1 MRRAGAQFRP
11 LDPAVD
17 LYGELSSGNP
27 LASIADAGKVI
38 ERMGPLVANLL
49 VEGLR
54 VVPAMIDAVRAENAD
69 CIVYNPMCPWGIA
82 LARMLGLPAV
92 TFSTTFVM
100 KPGSDFEQMF
110 ATSANAEKMAAT
122 WDYVR
127 RSVDELHT
135 LHGVPPLRLSDMFS
149 PCEPANIVPII
160 REFQPDA
167 ASLDERYLFTG
178 PSIRGGGTDPGFPLD
193 HLDGGPGLYIS
204 LGTAISRGSGSR
216 FARLCF
222 DAFGGTGWRVV
233 LSAGAGTDLASLG
246 TPPANFLVRGHVP
259 QLDVLRRADVFV
271 THGGVNSVMEA
282 MWHGV
287 PLVAIPH
294 TIEQLMFADRAAQ
307 LGLGVRLDPAGITAG
322 ALRAAVDSVAA
333 DPGYRARLAGIS
345 AAARQAGGYQR
356 AADAIAQAA
365 SRSVLSSQPTAAI

>member
-1 MRRAGAQFRP
+1 MQRAGAQFRP
-11 LDPAVD
+11 LDPSVD
-17 LYGELSSGNP
+17 LYEELSNGNP
-27 LASIADAGKVI
+27 LASIADVGKVI
-38 ERMGPLVANLL
+38 ERMGPLVANVL

-54 VVPAMIDAVRAENAD
+54 VVPEMVDAVRAEEAD

-110 ATSANAEKMAAT
+110 TTSSNAEKMTAT

-127 RSVDELHT
+127 CSADELHAR
-135 LHGVPPLRLSDMFS
+135 HGVPSLRLSDMFS
-149 PCEPANIVPII
+149 PDEPANIVPLI
-160 REFQPDA
+160 RQFQPDA
-167 ASLDERYLFTG
+167 DSLDERYLFVG
-178 PSIRGGGTDPGFPLD
+178 PSIRPADPADDFPFG

-204 LGTAISRGSGSR
+204 LGTAISRGSGAR
-216 FARLCF
+216 FTEMCF
-222 DAFGGTGWRVV
+222 DAFGGSEWRVV
-233 LSAGAGTDLASLG
+233 LSAGAGTDLASLPA
-246 TPPANFLVRGHVP
+246 PPANFLVRGYVP
-259 QLDVLRRADVFV
+259 QLGVLPRAQVFV

-282 MWHGV
+282 MWFGV

-307 LGLGVRLDPAGITAG
+307 LGLGTRLDPAEVTAT
-322 ALRAAVDSVAA
+322 ALRAAVDAIAA

-345 AAARQAGGYQR
+345 AEAKRAGGYRR
-356 AADAIAQAA
+356 AADVIQQAA
-365 SRSVLSSQPTAAI
+365 SRSGLSSQYSAAI